1 MEKRYLVI
9 TDNDPQYIA
18 FKELLAKVF
27 PEYAI
32 FFEFKRSPDSK
43 ILKHYEDKIKNLD
56 VIKVKEDY
64 RKIIERYTIV
74 FSLHCKQIFPKELVK
89 NVKCINIHPGYNPIN
104 RGWYP
109 QVFAIINS
117 SLVGATIHE
126 MDEYID
132 HGNIIDRQLL
142 KIYSWETSKEVYER
156 ILKLEI
162 SLIKKNLL
170 AILNN
175 KYTTFSPDKEEP
187 NNYHSREDFKNLCQ
201 LKLDEPTTVKD
212 VINHLRATTHGDYA
226 NSYFIDENGTKIF
239 VKIVLKKE

>member
-1 MEKRYLVI
+1 MEKRYLVL

-18 FKELLAKVF
+18 FKELLEKDF
-27 PEYAI
+27 PRYAAL
-32 FFEFKRSPDSK
+32 FDFKRSPESK
-43 ILKHYEDKIKNLD
+43 IIKHYEDKIKDLD

-64 RKIIERYTIV
+64 RTIIERYTIV

-109 QVFAIINS
+109 QVFAIMENLPI
-117 SLVGATIHE
+117 GATIHE

-132 HGNIIDRQLL
+132 HGNIIDRQPL
-142 KIYSWETSKEVYER
+142 KIYSWETSKEVYDR
-156 ILKLEI
+156 ILTLEI
-162 SLIKKNLL
+162 ELIKKNLL

-175 KYTTFSPDKEEP
+175 EYTTISPDKEEP
-187 NNYHSREDFKNLCQ
+187 NIYHSRTDFKNLCQ

-212 VINHLRATTHGDYA
+212 VINLLRATTHGDYA
-226 NSYFIDENGTKIF
+226 NSFFIDEKGNKVF
-239 VKIVLKKE
+239 VKITLEKA